1 MARDASNA
9 GHIPDD
15 LDRYRDGDQAAFLR
29 LWDNHRDDFVGWLRR
44 HLGGDEFAAEDLL
57 NDTAAK
63 LVTPAIRA
71 TYDRRK
77 PWGGWAFTILRNLTV
92 DFLRRRIWRI
102 KREAV
107 ALNPLFLP
115 DPDSSVDDDGLAEDL
130 HTCLGALPARLRE
143 MMVQRFLEDKQ
154 QTEIA
159 RDMSLS
165 TATVSKNLEKAR
177 NLLAE
182 CLEEKGHGD
191 RLR

>member
-1 MARDASNA
+1 MTTDASNP
-9 GHIPDD
+9 GNIPDD
-15 LDRYRDGDQAAFLR
+15 LDRYREGDQAAFLR

-63 LVTPAIRA
+63 LVTPEIRI

-92 DFLRRRIWRI
+92 DFLRRRIRRI
-102 KREAV
+102 RREIT
-107 ALNPLFLP
+107 ALDPLLLP
-115 DPDSSVDDDGLAEDL
+115 DPDSCTEDYGLAEDL
-130 HTCLGALPARLRE
+130 HKCLEALPARLRE
-143 MMVQRFLEDKQ
+143 LMVQRYLEDKQ

-159 RDMSLS
+159 RDMALS
-165 TATVSKNLEKAR
+165 TASVSKNLEKAR
-177 NLLAE
+177 ILLAE
-182 CLEEKGHGD
+182 CLDDKGHGD